1 MSELPRSKGRETRAR
16 ILAVAEPAVLR
27 QGFAGTSLDHLLKAT
42 DLTKGAFFHHFRG
55 KADLARA
62 LVENYRENHLA
73 LFERFAAEADAAS
86 NDPLDA
92 TLEFLGRFEAFV
104 EARTTPLAGCIY
116 ASYTH
121 ENRQFDPSIHAI
133 VAEGLKRWMEIY
145 ETRFE
150 EVLARYN
157 PKVAVSAAELAEMIV
172 AIIEGGLILSR
183 SCDDP
188 HFVARQSRQFRNYL
202 ALLFAG
208 RDVRS
213 RRPLSA

>member
-1 MSELPRSKGRETRAR
+1 MSAIPRLKGHATRAR

-62 LVENYRENHLA
+62 LVENYRANHLA
-73 LFERFAAEADAAS
+73 LFERFAAEADRGS
-86 NDPLDA
+86 SDPLDA
-92 TLEFLGRFEAFV
+92 TLNFLGRFEAFV

-116 ASYTH
+116 AAYTY
-121 ENRQFDPSIHAI
+121 ENRQFDSSIHAI
-133 VAEGLKRWMEIY
+133 IAKGLKRWTELY
-145 ETRFE
+145 EARFE
-150 EVLARYN
+150 KILARYE
-157 PKVAVSAAELAEMIV
+157 PKIEVSAAELAEMIV

-183 SCDDP
+183 SYHDP

-202 ALLFAG
+202 ELLFGERAP
-208 RDVRS
+208 R
-213 RRPLSA
+213 AAA